1 MNAQEKYIKELKSY
15 LLPLSSEERDDAIEF
30 YDEYISDAG
39 LRTKQEIEEKL
50 GTPRQLGH
58 QILAER
64 SIKANNDE
72 KSKGQLAS
80 THSSWKV
87 FWLVL
92 IAIVTSPLTFFLS
105 LGALIILICAL
116 AVVFG
121 VTVGIIGTLFGLFV
135 ATGITIYT
143 GLSLLATATMVGIF
157 YLGIGITML
166 GAFLLIIPVSYWI
179 LRWLAQVVANLSK
192 YIYQKLVQR
201 RTHKDEKNVQ
211 D

>member
-1 MNAQEKYIKELKSY
+1 MNAQEKYIKELKRY
-15 LLPLSSEERDDAIEF
+15 LKPLTPEERDDAIEF

-39 LRTKQEIEEKL
+39 LMTKGAIEDKL

-64 SIKANNDE
+64 SIKVNNEE
-72 KSKGQLAS
+72 KSNGQPAS

-92 IAIVTSPLTFFLS
+92 IAIVTSPVTFLLS
-105 LGALIILICAL
+105 LGALIILICAV
-116 AVVFG
+116 AAVFG
-121 VTVGIIGTLFGLFV
+121 ITVGIIGTLFGLIV
-135 ATGITIYT
+135 ATGITIFT

-166 GAFLLIIPVSYWI
+166 GAFLLIIPVSYWVI
-179 LRWLAQVVANLSK
+179 RWLAQVVANLSK
-192 YIYQKLVQR
+192 YIYQKLVKR